1 MIVLGMSCA
10 DMIKEH
16 KKDEEIIDEK
26 LMEILNN
33 NKYKIKENMQRMD
46 IMTNGKIISR
56 SGTQKRR
63 YN

>member
-33 NKYKIKENMQRMD
+33 NKYKIK
-46 IMTNGKIISR
+46 KIYDRTKKPVPIIDES
-56 SGTQKRR
+56 
-63 YN
+63 

>member
-10 DMIKEH
+10 DMIKER

-33 NKYKIKENMQRMD
+33 NKYKIKENM
-46 IMTNGKIISR
+46 
-56 SGTQKRR
+56 
-63 YN
+63 

>member
-33 NKYKIKENMQRMD
+33 NKYKIK
-46 IMTNGKIISR
+46 KIYDR
-56 SGTQKRR
+56 TKKPVP
-63 YN
+63 YL